1 MRGFFFPLAQRL
13 SQNAAMTAHP
23 QWFAALSA
31 SLLNVATARAQT
43 VPLTA
48 AYAWPD
54 TITTRVAALAVLET
68 LNAELLSHDS
78 ATLTLEHWCD
88 QHRLASS
95 AHIIAER
102 QRGADQ
108 PPTPEQRQL
117 LRVTP
122 AEPVRYRHVRLVC
135 GTLALAEADNWYVP
149 ARLTPEM
156 NRLLDTTDLPFGQVV
171 RSLAFQRHTL
181 AAELLWSP
189 LPSGWEM
196 AATAALPGAG
206 ALSMPLDVLRH
217 RALLTLPDGTPFS
230 TVVETYKRNVLDFP
244 APQVAT
250 PPPSQSRPRCVVSS
264 GSSRASNSASGER

>member
-1 MRGFFFPLAQRL
+1 MRRMNRQ
-13 SQNAAMTAHP
+13 P
-23 QWFAALSA
+23 QWFAALCA
-31 SLLNVATARAQT
+31 SLLGVAAARAQS
-43 VPLTA
+43 VPPDE

-54 TITTRVAALAVLET
+54 TLATRVAALAVLET

-102 QRGADQ
+102 QRGAQQ

-117 LRVTP
+117 LHVTP
-122 AEPVRYRHVRLVC
+122 TEPVRYRHVRLVC
-135 GTLALAEADNWYVP
+135 GTLVLAEADNWYVP

-196 AATAALPGAG
+196 AATAATPGAG

-244 APQVAT
+244 APQVAA
-250 PPPSQSRPRCVVSS
+250 PLPGASAGAARP
-264 GSSRASNSASGER
+264 